1 MSHSLLSVTFYFMSC
16 AFNADTLLYV
26 TLTADTLLYVTLTAD
41 PRYSIPGGGCDPGE
55 GLTHAALREVR
66 EETGIEVE
74 LTGILKI
81 EYHAKGTP
89 KRKNYFCSL
98 TKKAQF
104 FTF

>member
-1 MSHSLLSVTFYFMSC
+1 MSHSLL
-16 AFNADTLLYV
+16 TLNI
-26 TLTADTLLYVTLTAD
+26 
-41 PRYSIPGGGCDPGE
+41 RYSIPGGGCDPGE